1 MNNIK
6 KSNILVCITGSI
18 AAYKSVDLV
27 RLFKKNGH
35 EVQVVMTE
43 SAREFITPLT
53 LQAISGH
60 KVHQSLLDIDAELAM
75 GHIELAK
82 WADVIVIAPCSA
94 ETIAR
99 LSLGR
104 ANDLLGA
111 IILASKAKKFIAP
124 AMNTNMWS
132 NPVTKKNIFYL
143 SSNDMNIIGPAKGD
157 QACGDVGYGR
167 MSEPEEIYES
177 VQVTLNQSLNGKKII
192 VTAGPTREQIDPV
205 RFISNNSSGKM
216 GFAMAEA
223 AASSGAEV
231 FLITGPVSLTCSD
244 LIKRIDVKTANDM
257 YEESLKLMHSADIF
271 IGCAAVA
278 DFKSVEISHQKIKKS
293 FENHFDIRLEKNI
306 DIISSLAEQFPA
318 KTFMGF
324 CAETE
329 RVEEYAKEK
338 LISKGLDLIVAND
351 VSKSDIGFDSDFNEV
366 NVYTKEEKKY
376 FQKSTKSLLA
386 IKLINLLGPD
396 SQSIH

>member
-1 MNNIK
+1 MKNLLDK
-6 KSNILVCITGSI
+6 KILFIICGGIS
-18 AAYKSVDLV
+18 AYKSLESI
-27 RLFKKNGH
+27 RLFKKSGA
-35 EVQVVMTE
+35 VIKTILTE
-43 SAREFITPLT
+43 SAKEFVTPLSIT
-53 LQAISGH
+53 ALSQGKVYSKLFSLENENEMDHISL
-60 KVHQSLLDIDAELAM
+60 SR
-75 GHIELAK
+75 

-143 SSNDMNIIGPAKGD
+143 SSNDMNLIGPAKGD

-192 VTAGPTREQIDPV
+192 VTAGPTREQIEPV
-205 RFISNNSSGKM
+205 RFMSNNSSGKM

>member
-27 RLFKKNGH
+27 RLLKKNDH
-35 EVQVVMTE
+35 QVQVVMTD
-43 SAREFITPLT
+43 SAKEFITPLT
-53 LQAISGH
+53 LQAISGN
-60 KVHQSLLDIDAELAM
+60 KVHQNLLDMDAELAM

-143 SSNDMNIIGPAKGD
+143 SSNDMNLIGPAKGD

-278 DFKSVEISHQKIKKS
+278 DFKSVEINDQKIKKS